1 MQKLTLATLSALAL
15 GLTCSRVF
23 AVDGTITVNG
33 VVTDGTCIL
42 HSAGGDASGTKD
54 LTLNL
59 PTVPKS
65 GFYPNVPLSKKLIYM
80 ELLNATGTGVCD
92 VATSRAFKGIHLSVS
107 SPPTDLDTEDKTLLV
122 NKALDASTKNPIFFQ
137 ITTRDGIAVDIS
149 EPWGTQ
155 AKSPVFEGAYAVAY
169 LSYYV
174 AYISKTAIVDA
185 QNVHAVVNYTMHYN

>member
-1 MQKLTLATLSALAL
+1 MNKLTLPTLSALAL
-15 GLTCSRVF
+15 SLVCTQVF
-23 AVDGTITVNG
+23 AVDGTIRVNG

-54 LTLNL
+54 LTLTL

-65 GFYPNVPLSKKLIYM
+65 EFYPNVLLRKKLIYM
-80 ELLNATGTGVCD
+80 ELINATGTGICD
-92 VATSRAFKGIHLSVS
+92 VATSRAFKGIHLSIT
-107 SPPTDLDTEDKTLLV
+107 SPATDLDIKDKTLLV
-122 NKALDASTKNPIFFQ
+122 NKASDTSTTNPIFFQ
-137 ITTRDGIAVDIS
+137 FRTREGIPVDFS

-174 AYISKTAIVDA
+174 AYISKTGIVDA

>member
-1 MQKLTLATLSALAL
+1 MNKLTLPTLSALAL
-15 GLTCSRVF
+15 SLVCTQVF
-23 AVDGTITVNG
+23 AVDGTIRVNG

-54 LTLNL
+54 LTLTL

-65 GFYPNVPLSKKLIYM
+65 EFYPNVLLRKKLIYM
-80 ELLNATGTGVCD
+80 ELINATGTGICD
-92 VATSRAFKGIHLSVS
+92 VATSRAFKGIHLSVT
-107 SPPTDLDTEDKTLLV
+107 SPATDLDIKDKTLLV
-122 NKALDASTKNPIFFQ
+122 NKASDTSTTNPIFFQ
-137 ITTRDGIAVDIS
+137 FRTREGIPVDFS

-174 AYISKTAIVDA
+174 AYISKTGIVDA
-185 QNVHAVVNYTMHYN
+185 QNVQVKINYTMHYN